1 MKAYLGINK
10 LMGIHVPPD
19 IYSYWSSNEYL
30 GVEAIK
36 KIMSRSRFVKLN
48 QYVHL
53 NNNEDEIPYG
63 TAGYN
68 SLFKIQPALDIIKKT
83 FSECYR
89 PGKNMSID
97 EAMVASKG
105 RTHLKQYLPSKPI
118 KWGFKIWTIAE
129 SSTGYISDFDIYTG
143 KRDRPSG
150 HGLGYDVVMR
160 LSCRYHYQFRHLYF
174 DNCFSSVN
182 LY

>member
-1 MKAYLGINK
+1 MKIYLGINI
-10 LMGIHVPPD
+10 LICIHVLPD

-30 GVEAIK
+30 GVEANP
-36 KIMSRSRFVKLN
+36 KIMSRTRFVKLN

-53 NNNEDEIPYG
+53 NNNEDELTYG

-68 SLFKIQPALDIIKKT
+68 SLFKIQHALDIIKKT

-97 EAMVASKG
+97 EAMVAFKG
-105 RTHLKQYLPSKPI
+105 RTPLKQYLPSKPI

-143 KRDRPSG
+143 KRDRPSS
-150 HGLGYDVVMR
+150 HGLGHDDVMR
-160 LSCRYHYQFRHLYF
+160 LSRRYHYQFRHLYF
-174 DNCFSSVN
+174 NNFFS
-182 LY
+182 